1 MAHLPSLAGLR
12 LGPPT
17 GPMAQYGKQILE
29 PPSQETD
36 GGKRRKGDD
45 GLAVQVFR
53 WVAEDG
59 DNPICPITQ
68 LPFVPGQWVYKTPAE
83 PPANPI
89 NYDPYALDQYWAS
102 QTPVMG
108 FLHDTNRNLIPIS
121 EWNDPVDGL
130 AVWVNKH
137 PKVASPDLS
146 PIRPDQVRSTIR
158 SSTAQSLRKRSSR
171 PSTKWRA
178 CFTKRRF
185 GPVIA
190 GAGALYGVPA
200 SVIRRSDAP
209 RVVKHYATALRPPLR
224 YFNPSDGD
232 GCRITHTA
240 HAVTHVVWNSRRLA
254 LYERFKDLSDSQD
267 EYGNIMVPGSKIDS
281 LHIEDVF
288 LRELCFN
295 SDGVYTDAHAKI
307 YNDENEW
314 KGSVSSSASKTS
326 RSASFIGLITGC
338 RSQYGFPPR

>member
-130 AVWVNKH
+130 AVWVNNH

-146 PIRPDQVRSTIR
+146 PIRPDQVFHNPIVNGAEFTQKEQPPVDEMEGMLYETTVLGLWAQAPARSTACRRR
-158 SSTAQSLRKRSSR
+158 SSERATRRGSSSITQR
-171 PSTKWRA
+171 PSV
-178 CFTKRRF
+178 RRC
-185 GPVIA
+185 A
-190 GAGALYGVPA
+190 TSTPA
-200 SVIRRSDAP
+200 MA
-209 RVVKHYATALRPPLR
+209 
-224 YFNPSDGD
+224 
-232 GCRITHTA
+232 
-240 HAVTHVVWNSRRLA
+240 
-254 LYERFKDLSDSQD
+254 
-267 EYGNIMVPGSKIDS
+267 
-281 LHIEDVF
+281 
-288 LRELCFN
+288 
-295 SDGVYTDAHAKI
+295 TDAELH
-307 YNDENEW
+307 
-314 KGSVSSSASKTS
+314 T
-326 RSASFIGLITGC
+326 
-338 RSQYGFPPR
+338 PRTP